1 MEENFKLIKRYQY
14 SSEAKIFSNKL
25 ESEGIK
31 VYLRDMHTIDSN
43 PLWSNAV
50 GGVKIF
56 VKSED
61 FERAQM
67 SLSEVSPYSL
77 DENNELKKCPKC
89 NAEEVEMITSIK
101 DLKTLFTFA
110 FLVLFTLMPFYS
122 KHRYKCNNCK
132 FEFN

>member
-122 KHRYKCNNCK
+122 KHRYKCNN
-132 FEFN
+132 

>member
-50 GGVKIF
+50 GGVKLF
-56 VKSED
+56 VKSKD

-89 NAEEVEMITSIK
+89 NAGEVEMITSIK